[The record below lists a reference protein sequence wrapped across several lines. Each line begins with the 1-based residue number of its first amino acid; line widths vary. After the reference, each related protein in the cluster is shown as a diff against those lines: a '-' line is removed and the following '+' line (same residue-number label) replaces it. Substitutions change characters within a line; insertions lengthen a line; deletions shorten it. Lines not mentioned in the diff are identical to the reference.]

1 MKKRFR
7 MMALVLSLA
16 LLGSGCSKT
25 PANGGESTNTNVNNT
40 ANTEDENQSKL
51 DALNPDAYG
60 NVEGLTLEPGSYIS
74 IIGRYSGDSY
84 WKEVE
89 AGAKQAVADINT
101 LLGYKGNDKI
111 KLTFSAPSERD
122 NVDEQINIL
131 DAELA
136 RYPVAIAIA
145 AVDTT
150 ACQVQFEAAADNGAP
165 IVTFDS
171 GSDYADIAS
180 HVSTNNIEAS
190 KTAAN
195 KLATLME
202 RSGEVAVFVQDS
214 FSMTAKEREQG
225 FVEELAASFP
235 DVSVVNIYH
244 LDELGTMAA
253 NIAAE
258 RNAALAE
265 GEQEV
270 DPASITQKEV
280 VQYILEKNP
289 NLKGIYATNLDTTQ
303 LVADVLSSL
312 ERDDLYFVGFDGGE
326 EQLKLLED
334 DVVDGLVI
342 QNPYGMG
349 YAAVVSAA
357 RAVLELGNE
366 AFVDSGYTWVTKDN
380 MKEADIKKMLY

>member
-25 PANGGESTNTNVNNT
+25 PANGGESTNANVNNT

-214 FSMTAKEREQG
+214 FSMTAKERGQG

-258 RNAALAE
+258 KNAALAE

-289 NLKGIYATNLDTTQ
+289 NLKGIYTTNLDTTQ

>member
-25 PANGGESTNTNVNNT
+25 PANGGESTNANVNNT

-101 LLGYKGNDKI
+101 LLGYKGDDKI

-122 NVDEQINIL
+122 NVDEQVNIL
-131 DAELA
+131 DEELA

-150 ACQVQFEAAADNGAP
+150 ACQVQFEAAADNGIP
-165 IVTFDS
+165 VVTFDS

-289 NLKGIYATNLDTTQ
+289 NLKGIYTTNLDTTQ

>member
-7 MMALVLSLA
+7 IMALVLSLA

-25 PANGGESTNTNVNNT
+25 PANGGESTNANVNNT

-101 LLGYKGNDKI
+101 LLGYKGDDKI

-122 NVDEQINIL
+122 NVDEQVNIL
-131 DAELA
+131 DEELA

-214 FSMTAKEREQG
+214 FSMTAKERGQG

-258 RNAALAE
+258 KNAALAE
-265 GEQEV
+265 GEQEI

-289 NLKGIYATNLDTTQ
+289 NLKGIYTTNLDTTQ

>member
-25 PANGGESTNTNVNNT
+25 PANGGESTNANVNNT

-258 RNAALAE
+258 KNAALAE

-289 NLKGIYATNLDTTQ
+289 NLKGIYTTNLDTTQ

>member
-101 LLGYKGNDKI
+101 LLGYKGDDKI

-150 ACQVQFEAAADNGAP
+150 ACQVQFEAAADNGIP
-165 IVTFDS
+165 VVTFDS

-214 FSMTAKEREQG
+214 FSMTAKERGQG

-258 RNAALAE
+258 KNAALAE
-265 GEQEV
+265 GEQEI

-289 NLKGIYATNLDTTQ
+289 NLKGIYTTNLDTTQ

>member
-25 PANGGESTNTNVNNT
+25 PANGGESTNANVNNT

-101 LLGYKGNDKI
+101 LLGYKGNDNI

-214 FSMTAKEREQG
+214 FSMTAKERGQG

-258 RNAALAE
+258 KNAALAE
-265 GEQEV
+265 GEQEI

-289 NLKGIYATNLDTTQ
+289 NLKGIYTTNLDTTQ

>member
-25 PANGGESTNTNVNNT
+25 PANGGESTNANVNNT

-101 LLGYKGNDKI
+101 LLGYKGDDKI

-122 NVDEQINIL
+122 NVDEQVNIL
-131 DAELA
+131 DEELA

-150 ACQVQFEAAADNGAP
+150 ACQVQFEAAADNGIP
-165 IVTFDS
+165 VVTFDS

-258 RNAALAE
+258 KNAALAE
-265 GEQEV
+265 GEQEI

-289 NLKGIYATNLDTTQ
+289 NLKGIYTTNLDTTQ

>member
-25 PANGGESTNTNVNNT
+25 PANGGESTNANVNNT

-150 ACQVQFEAAADNGAP
+150 ACQVQFEAAADNGIP
-165 IVTFDS
+165 VVTFDS

-258 RNAALAE
+258 KNAALAE

>member
-1 MKKRFR
+1 
-7 MMALVLSLA
+7 MALVLSLA

-25 PANGGESTNTNVNNT
+25 PANGGESTNANVNNT

-101 LLGYKGNDKI
+101 LLGYKGDDKI

-122 NVDEQINIL
+122 NVDEQVNIL
-131 DAELA
+131 DEELA

-289 NLKGIYATNLDTTQ
+289 NLKGIYTTNLDTTQ

>member
-25 PANGGESTNTNVNNT
+25 PANGGESTNANVNNT

-214 FSMTAKEREQG
+214 FSMTAKERGQG

-258 RNAALAE
+258 KKPALAE
-265 GEQEV
+265 GEQEI

-289 NLKGIYATNLDTTQ
+289 NLKGIYTTNLDTTQ

>member
-25 PANGGESTNTNVNNT
+25 PANGGESTNANVNNT

-101 LLGYKGNDKI
+101 LLGYKGDDKI

-122 NVDEQINIL
+122 NVDEQVNIL
-131 DAELA
+131 DEELA

-150 ACQVQFEAAADNGAP
+150 ACQVQFEAAADNGIP
-165 IVTFDS
+165 VVTFDS

-258 RNAALAE
+258 KNAALAE

>member
-25 PANGGESTNTNVNNT
+25 PANGGESTNANVNNT

-122 NVDEQINIL
+122 NVDEQVNIL
-131 DAELA
+131 DEELA

-150 ACQVQFEAAADNGAP
+150 ACQVQFEAAADNGIP
-165 IVTFDS
+165 VVTFDS

-258 RNAALAE
+258 KNAALAE

>member
-7 MMALVLSLA
+7 IMALVLSLA

-25 PANGGESTNTNVNNT
+25 PANGGESTNANVNNT

-101 LLGYKGNDKI
+101 LLGYKGDDKI

-122 NVDEQINIL
+122 NVDEQVNIL
-131 DAELA
+131 DEELA

-180 HVSTNNIEAS
+180 HVSTNNIEAA

-214 FSMTAKEREQG
+214 FSMTAKERGQG

-258 RNAALAE
+258 KNAALAE
-265 GEQEV
+265 GEQEI

-289 NLKGIYATNLDTTQ
+289 NLKGIYTTNLDTTQ

>member
-7 MMALVLSLA
+7 IMALVLSLA

-25 PANGGESTNTNVNNT
+25 PANGGESTNANVNNT

-101 LLGYKGNDKI
+101 LLGYKGDDKI

-122 NVDEQINIL
+122 NVDEQVNIL
-131 DAELA
+131 DEELA

-145 AVDTT
+145 AVDST

-214 FSMTAKEREQG
+214 FSMTAKERGQG

-258 RNAALAE
+258 KNAALAE
-265 GEQEV
+265 GEQEI

-289 NLKGIYATNLDTTQ
+289 NLKGIYTTNLDTTQ

>member
-25 PANGGESTNTNVNNT
+25 PANGGESTNANVNNT

-150 ACQVQFEAAADNGAP
+150 ACQVQFEAAADNGIP
-165 IVTFDS
+165 VVTFDS

-258 RNAALAE
+258 KNAALAE
-265 GEQEV
+265 GEQEI

-289 NLKGIYATNLDTTQ
+289 NLKGIYTTNLDTTQ

>member
-25 PANGGESTNTNVNNT
+25 PANGGESTNANVNNT

-101 LLGYKGNDKI
+101 LLGYKGDDKI

-122 NVDEQINIL
+122 NVDEQVNIL
-131 DAELA
+131 DEELA

-150 ACQVQFEAAADNGAP
+150 ACQVQFEAAADNGIP
-165 IVTFDS
+165 VVTFDS

-180 HVSTNNIEAS
+180 HVSTNNIEAA

-214 FSMTAKEREQG
+214 FSMTAKERGQG

-258 RNAALAE
+258 KNAALAE

-289 NLKGIYATNLDTTQ
+289 NLKGIYTTNLDTTQ

>member
-25 PANGGESTNTNVNNT
+25 PANGGESTNANVNNT

-101 LLGYKGNDKI
+101 LLGYKGDDKI

-122 NVDEQINIL
+122 NVDEQVNIL
-131 DAELA
+131 DEELA

-150 ACQVQFEAAADNGAP
+150 ACQVQFEAAADNGIP
-165 IVTFDS
+165 VVTFDS

-180 HVSTNNIEAS
+180 HVSTNNIEAA

-258 RNAALAE
+258 KNAALAE

-334 DVVDGLVI
+334 DVIDGLVI

>member
-7 MMALVLSLA
+7 IMALVLSLA

-25 PANGGESTNTNVNNT
+25 PANGGESTNANVNNT

-101 LLGYKGNDKI
+101 LLGYKGDDKI

-122 NVDEQINIL
+122 NVDEQVNIL
-131 DAELA
+131 DEELA

-258 RNAALAE
+258 KNAALAE

-289 NLKGIYATNLDTTQ
+289 NLKGIYTTNLDTTQ

>member
-214 FSMTAKEREQG
+214 FSMTAKERGQG

-258 RNAALAE
+258 KNAALAE
-265 GEQEV
+265 GEQEI

-289 NLKGIYATNLDTTQ
+289 NLKGIYTTNLDTTQ

>member
-25 PANGGESTNTNVNNT
+25 PANGGESTNANVNNT

-101 LLGYKGNDKI
+101 LLGYKGDDKI

-122 NVDEQINIL
+122 NVDEQVNIL
-131 DAELA
+131 DEELA

-150 ACQVQFEAAADNGAP
+150 ACQVQFEAAADNGIP
-165 IVTFDS
+165 VVTFDS

-180 HVSTNNIEAS
+180 HVSTNNIEAA

-258 RNAALAE
+258 KNAALAE

>member
-150 ACQVQFEAAADNGAP
+150 ACQVQFEAAADNGIP
-165 IVTFDS
+165 VVTFDS

-258 RNAALAE
+258 KNAALAE

>member
-25 PANGGESTNTNVNNT
+25 PANGGESTNANVNNT

-101 LLGYKGNDKI
+101 LLGYKGDDKI

-122 NVDEQINIL
+122 NVDEQVNIL
-131 DAELA
+131 DEELA

-150 ACQVQFEAAADNGAP
+150 ACQVQFEAAADNGIP
-165 IVTFDS
+165 VVTFDS

-180 HVSTNNIEAS
+180 HVSTNNIEAA
-190 KTAAN
+190 KTATN

-214 FSMTAKEREQG
+214 FSMTAKERGQ
-225 FVEELAASFP
+225 
-235 DVSVVNIYH
+235 
-244 LDELGTMAA
+244 
-253 NIAAE
+253 
-258 RNAALAE
+258 
-265 GEQEV
+265 
-270 DPASITQKEV
+270 
-280 VQYILEKNP
+280 
-289 NLKGIYATNLDTTQ
+289 
-303 LVADVLSSL
+303 
-312 ERDDLYFVGFDGGE
+312 
-326 EQLKLLED
+326 
-334 DVVDGLVI
+334 
-342 QNPYGMG
+342 
-349 YAAVVSAA
+349 
-357 RAVLELGNE
+357 
-366 AFVDSGYTWVTKDN
+366 
-380 MKEADIKKMLY
+380 

>member
-150 ACQVQFEAAADNGAP
+150 ACQVQFEAAADNGIP
-165 IVTFDS
+165 VVTFDS

-214 FSMTAKEREQG
+214 FSMTAKERGQG

-258 RNAALAE
+258 KNAALAE
-265 GEQEV
+265 GEQEI

-289 NLKGIYATNLDTTQ
+289 NLKGIYTTNLDTTQ